1 MLTITQCAGVQAEV
15 REETKCVQDLP
26 VFYKGKE
33 MFIDSGS
40 SILKEKSPAV
50 SCQQPAVFRI
60 GTHYYSQ
67 VFIGSKSNNQ
77 SCLFSPDPHPPP
89 PVSRCQKIHA
99 PCTSAKNWKWGAV
112 SQWARR
118 DQHHYRCWVLVWSQ
132 RRWGH
137 SLHVDS
143 SLPTLWPK
151 NNR

>member
-77 SCLFSPDPHPPP
+77 SCLFSPHPHPPP
-89 PVSRCQKIHA
+89 PVSLFF
-99 PCTSAKNWKWGAV
+99 
-112 SQWARR
+112 SQA
-118 DQHHYRCWVLVWSQ
+118 
-132 RRWGH
+132 
-137 SLHVDS
+137 
-143 SLPTLWPK
+143 
-151 NNR
+151 

>member
-67 VFIGSKSNNQ
+67 VFIGSKSNKVEDGRSQ
-77 SCLFSPDPHPPP
+77 ILYCLWKLPDDCP
-89 PVSRCQKIHA
+89 CQL
-99 PCTSAKNWKWGAV
+99 S
-112 SQWARR
+112 
-118 DQHHYRCWVLVWSQ
+118 
-132 RRWGH
+132 
-137 SLHVDS
+137 
-143 SLPTLWPK
+143 
-151 NNR
+151 

>member
-77 SCLFSPDPHPPP
+77 SCLFSPHPHPPP
-89 PVSRCQKIHA
+89 PVSRCQKNTCSMHL
-99 PCTSAKNWKWGAV
+99 CKELEMRC
-112 SQWARR
+112 SQ
-118 DQHHYRCWVLVWSQ
+118 SM
-132 RRWGH
+132 
-137 SLHVDS
+137 S
-143 SLPTLWPK
+143 S
-151 NNR
+151 